1 MTLRDLAARHA
12 RAILGNTQGGFAESI
27 TYRFANGD
35 PDRVFAALV
44 KRLDLTQS
52 SPLARPITKRRLQVE
67 IPRHATA
74 GVLRVSKGDSIVL
87 PTRIGEEPT
96 ECQLVRMV
104 AQEDAMFVV
113 EVEA

>member
-12 RAILGNTQGGFAESI
+12 RHILGNTQGGFAESI

-44 KRLDLTQS
+44 KRLDLQQS
-52 SPLARPITKRRLQVE
+52 SPLARPITKRRLQIE

-74 GVLRVSKGDSIVL
+74 GVLRIAKGDSILV
-87 PTRIGEEPT
+87 PTRIGEDPT
-96 ECQLVRMV
+96 ECSIVRMV
-104 AQEDAMFVV
+104 AQDDSLFVV